1 MAAEQQARQNGDAA
15 TLNSAK
21 SYTDTRETVINQRTD
36 GLIAS
41 EQQARESGDARTLS
55 GARSYTDTRETAI
68 NKRTDKMMDAEQLAR
83 IEGDRQ
89 TLGSAKAYT
98 DQRETAI
105 NSRTDSLVAS
115 EHDARIAG
123 DANTLASAGNY
134 TNQRFSELN
143 DRVNRN
149 ERRANAGIAGAMAL
163 TNIPYLTKDVDN
175 SFGMAIGTYR
185 GETALAG
192 GIQRQLSPRINARV
206 SLTWDSSQAVG
217 VAGGL
222 AVGW

>member
-1 MAAEQQARQNGDAA
+1 MIHRQADVALYKSKEKVKNQ
-15 TLNSAK
+15 LNLFTN
-21 SYTDTRETVINQRTD
+21 TD
-36 GLIAS
+36 
-41 EQQARESGDARTLS
+41 
-55 GARSYTDTRETAI
+55 Y
-68 NKRTDKMMDAEQLAR
+68 
-83 IEGDRQ
+83 
-89 TLGSAKAYT
+89 
-98 DQRETAI
+98 
-105 NSRTDSLVAS
+105 
-115 EHDARIAG
+115 
-123 DANTLASAGNY
+123 
-134 TNQRFSELN
+134 
-143 DRVNRN
+143 
-149 ERRANAGIAGAMAL
+149 IAGAMAL